1 MPNPDSMPRGA
12 SGALDAEAG
21 PLPVGRR
28 GFIAGAMLAG
38 AVPTLLPA
46 ALPTEAVAAQEAD
59 EGAGAT
65 RTLAAY
71 GAALRF
77 EDIPPEAVQ
86 RAKDCITDAVATI
99 VYGADLPWSRIIID
113 YARKTGSGGGRSQIL
128 GAGARAVQPAMAALA
143 QGAMA
148 HAFELDNL
156 TKPDSG
162 GHPGAVLFSTGL
174 AMAQDRGLG
183 GRALLTALVAGAEVM
198 IRIGY
203 ATLHTDEERGFHAPS
218 SVGPFGGAVTVG
230 HLLGFDAAR
239 MTEALGIAGSCSGG
253 LLAFAHSGDGA
264 MVKRFN
270 LGRGAEGGVVAASLA
285 ESGFTGPST
294 VIEGEGGFLRAFC
307 PKWDAAPL
315 TQGLGHDFKTMTIMI
330 KRYACHITAHT
341 PVEAMLDLRQ
351 QYRFGPDAIAAI
363 AIAGSPRMAT
373 VNNIPAPRDALLAQ
387 FSIPFCVAL
396 AMVRDPVDPRSFDA
410 DVVKDQQILALAQR
424 VTMSAA
430 PGQSNTELASTVTV
444 TLKDGR
450 SVSQHVTAFTGT
462 PERPLDRAGLRQKF
476 MLLTKAHPEPAMAQ
490 LFDRLQQ
497 IENEPDLAWLSV

>member
-1 MPNPDSMPRGA
+1 MPIDEIVPRVLSPMPA
-12 SGALDAEAG
+12 T
-21 PLPVGRR
+21 VGRR
-28 GFIAGAMLAG
+28 DLLAAAMLAG
-38 AVPTLLPA
+38 AAPA
-46 ALPTEAVAAQEAD
+46 LVAIPVAKAAD
-59 EGAGAT
+59 QPAPVASDT
-65 RTLAAY
+65 AILAAY
-71 GAALRF
+71 GAGLRYQ
-77 EDIPPEAVQ
+77 DIPAPALQ

-99 VYGADLPWSRIIID
+99 IYGAQLPWSKMIIA
-113 YARKTGSGGGRSQIL
+113 YARSTSGGGRSQIL
-128 GAGARAVQPAMAALA
+128 GTGNAPVHPAAAAFA

-162 GHPGAVLFSTGL
+162 GHPGAVLFSSAL

-183 GRALLTALVAGAEVM
+183 GQALLTALVAGAEVM

-203 ATLHTDEERGFHAPS
+203 ATGHTDEERGFHAPS
-218 SVGPFGGAVTVG
+218 SCGPFGGAITVG

-239 MTEALGIAGSCSGG
+239 MSNALGIAGSCSGG

-307 PKWDAAPL
+307 PKWDTAEL
-315 TQGLGHDFKTMTIMI
+315 TDGLHTNFKTMTIMI

-341 PVEAMLDLRQ
+341 PVEAILDLRQ
-351 QYRFGPDAIAAI
+351 QHGFTAADVAAI
-363 AIAGSPRMAT
+363 SVAGSPRMAT
-373 VNNIPAPRDALLAQ
+373 VNNIPAPKDVLLAQ

-396 AMVRDPVDPRSFDA
+396 ALYRDPVDPASFDENVMNDPA
-410 DVVKDQQILALAQR
+410 ITAMVRR
-424 VTMSAA
+424 VTMSAT
-430 PGQSNTELASTVTV
+430 PGQSNLELASTVTV
-444 TLKDGR
+444 TLQDGR
-450 SVSQHVTAFTGT
+450 VFSQRVTSFTGT
-462 PERPLDRAGLRQKF
+462 PERPLDREGLRHKF
-476 MLLTKAHPEPAMAQ
+476 MLLTKAHPEADMAR

-497 IENEPDLAWLSV
+497 IESEPGLDWLSV

>member
-1 MPNPDSMPRGA
+1 MLPGA
-12 SGALDAEAG
+12 T
-21 PLPVGRR
+21 V
-28 GFIAGAMLAG
+28 
-38 AVPTLLPA
+38 
-46 ALPTEAVAAQEAD
+46 ALPGTARAAQAPED
-59 EGAGAT
+59 GPPAT
-65 RTLAAY
+65 VTLAQY
-71 GAALRF
+71 GAALRY
-77 EDIPPEAVQ
+77 EDIPAPALQ

-99 VYGADLPWSRIIID
+99 IYGADLPWSRIIID
-113 YARKTGSGGGRSQIL
+113 YARGAGSGGRSQIL
-128 GAGARAVQPAMAALA
+128 GAGKAGVHPAMAALA

-162 GHPGAVLFSTGL
+162 GHPGAVLFSSGL
-174 AMAQDRGLG
+174 AIAQDRGLG

-198 IRIGY
+198 IRIGD
-203 ATLHTDEERGFHAPS
+203 ATEHSDEERGFHAPS
-218 SVGPFGGAVTVG
+218 ACGPFGGAITVG

-239 MTEALGIAGSCSGG
+239 MTNALGIAGSCSGG

-285 ESGFTGPST
+285 SAGFSGPSK

-307 PKWDAAPL
+307 PKWDAAQL
-315 TQGLGHDFKTMTIMI
+315 TDGLGSTFKAMTIMI

-341 PVEAMLDLRQ
+341 AVEAMLDLRQ
-351 QYRFGPDAIAAI
+351 QNGFAAADIEKI

-373 VNNIPAPRDALLAQ
+373 VNNIPAPGDALLAQ

-396 AMVRDPVDPRSFDA
+396 AMYRDPIDPNSFDEA
-410 DVVKDQQILALAQR
+410 VWQDPQIRALAAR

-430 PGQSNTELASTVTV
+430 PGQSNLELATTVTV

-450 SVSQHVTAFTGT
+450 VLSQHVTAFTGT

-476 MLLTKAHPEPAMAQ
+476 MLLTKAHPEADMAR

-497 IENEPDLAWLSV
+497 IETEADLNWLSV